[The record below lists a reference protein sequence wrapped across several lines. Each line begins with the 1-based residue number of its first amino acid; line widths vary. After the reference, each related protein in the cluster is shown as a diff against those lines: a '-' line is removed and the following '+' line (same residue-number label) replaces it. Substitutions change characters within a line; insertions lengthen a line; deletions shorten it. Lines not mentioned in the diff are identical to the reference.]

1 MSIDTPEW
9 ASINELTDGLETG
22 ALTSVSLCEY
32 LTARINALD
41 GGTNAVLTL
50 NPGAMDIAETLDA
63 ERRAGALRGPLHG
76 VPVMVKDN
84 LDTGDKMATTA
95 GSLALEG
102 TRASGDSHVVARL
115 RAAGALLLGK
125 TNLSEWANFRSVRS
139 SSGWSSAGGQTRNP
153 YALDRTPGGSSSG
166 SGVAVSAGFCPFAV
180 GTETSGSIVNPAT
193 MNGIVGI
200 KPTVGL
206 VSRGGIVPISSSQ
219 DTAGPM
225 ARSVADAAAL
235 LSTMSGT
242 DPADPVT
249 AQADRLR
256 SRDYGR
262 FVDLDGLKGKRIG
275 LAVNYCGFD
284 ERADAILADAIAAI
298 RSAGAEVLEIELV
311 PVEAIRPYEYQVML
325 YEFKACLEAYL
336 ATRGEDT
343 QIRTLADLVAF
354 NRSHA
359 DRVMPYFPQDIL
371 EKSLE
376 TDGLDSPV
384 YKEARTTSL
393 RLAREDGLDRALNDS
408 NLDAVMA
415 ATGCLPWLI
424 DWVNGDNRRGTS
436 AAPAA
441 VAGYPN
447 ISVPAGFMY
456 GMPFNVSFMGPA
468 FSEPTLVAIA
478 AGFEHV
484 VQARQKPAFR
494 QSADFTLA
502 PRPCLPSSFS
512 PRKDAPA
519 PW

>member
-9 ASINELTDGLETG
+9 ADISELAAGLDSG
-22 ALTSVSLCEY
+22 ALTSTGLSEHFM
-32 LTARINALD
+32 ARIDELD
-41 GGTNAVLTL
+41 GQTNAVLYL
-50 NPGAMDIAETLDA
+50 NPEALEIAEARDV
-63 ERRAGALRGPLHG
+63 ERASGKACGPLHG
-76 VPVMVKDN
+76 IPVMVKDN
-84 LDTGDKMATTA
+84 LDSDDKMATTA
-95 GSLALEG
+95 GSLALES
-102 TRASGDSHVVARL
+102 THASGDSHVVARL
-115 RAAGALLLGK
+115 RAAGAVLLGK

-166 SGVAVSAGFCPFAV
+166 SGVAVSAGFCPIAV

-193 MNGIVGI
+193 MNGVVGI

-206 VSRGGIVPISSSQ
+206 VSRGGIIPISASQ

-225 ARSVADAAAL
+225 ARSIADAAAL
-235 LSTMSGT
+235 LTAMAGS
-242 DPADPVT
+242 DAADPVT
-249 AQADRLR
+249 APADAQR
-256 SRDYGR
+256 SADYAA
-262 FVDLDGLKGKRIG
+262 FADPDGLKGKRIG
-275 LAVNYCGFD
+275 FAVNYCGFD
-284 ERADAILADAIAAI
+284 ERADALLADAIAAI
-298 RSAGAEVLEIELV
+298 RDGGGEVVEIELV
-311 PVEAIRPYEYQVML
+311 PVEAVRPHEYQVML
-325 YEFKACLEAYL
+325 HEFKAGLEAYL
-336 ATRGEDT
+336 AGRGDDT

-354 NRSHA
+354 NRSNA
-359 DRVMPYFPQDIL
+359 GRVMPYFPQDIL

-376 TDGLDSPV
+376 TEGLDSPA
-384 YKEARTTSL
+384 YKEARATSL
-393 RLAREDGLDRALNDS
+393 RLAREDGLDRTLKDNR
-408 NLDAVMA
+408 LDAVMA
-415 ATGCLPWLI
+415 ATGCLPWPI

-456 GMPFNVSFMGPA
+456 GLPFNVSFMGPP
-468 FSEPTLVAIA
+468 FSEEALIAVA

-494 QSADFTLA
+494 HTADFALD
-502 PRPCLPSSFS
+502 PRPCLPTHFS